1 VAQLAQSLKADFA
14 RERAGVVAVY
24 RHADSLLAAHPG
36 RKEWLQPPPAPAPD
50 PAPAP
55 APAPAPPPKVP
66 TEQAKG
72 GGAGRPSQA
81 AASPALAT
89 GVPASLVL
97 NQTASFAAHIA
108 GPGAGAG
115 PGPGPGPGGLLGDPA
130 QHVAGRR
137 RAAQAVSALSWD
149 LPVNDRPPPLSVF
162 EMEAFVR
169 RFKHDPAVLPPALP
183 PASSTGG
190 KGTTEG
196 GEGGSDGRRSSEAAG
211 RAAST
216 GAVEVL
222 QIDPT
227 TDMVVARF
235 PSQSAAARATGA
247 GQSQIS
253 ACLRGVLKT
262 SAGFKWREAA
272 DADAAAGGGNP

>member
-1 VAQLAQSLKADFA
+1 LI
-14 RERAGVVAVY
+14 
-24 RHADSLLAAHPG
+24 
-36 RKEWLQPPPAPAPD
+36 
-50 PAPAP
+50 
-55 APAPAPPPKVP
+55 
-66 TEQAKG
+66 
-72 GGAGRPSQA
+72 
-81 AASPALAT
+81 
-89 GVPASLVL
+89 L
-97 NQTASFAAHIA
+97 NQPASFAAHFA
-108 GPGAGAG
+108 GAGAG
-115 PGPGPGPGGLLGDPA
+115 PGPGPGPGGLLGDPT

-149 LPVNDRPPPLSVF
+149 LPVNDRPPPLSVI

-169 RFKHDPAVLPPALP
+169 RFKHDPTVLAPAA
-183 PASSTGG
+183 ASSTGG

-196 GEGGSDGRRSSEAAG
+196 GEGGEGGESGSDGRRSEAAG
-211 RAAST
+211 RAAS
-216 GAVEVL
+216 ASAAEVL

-227 TDMVVARF
+227 TDMVVGRF

-262 SAGFKWREAA
+262 SAGFKWRAAA

>member
-1 VAQLAQSLKADFA
+1 
-14 RERAGVVAVY
+14 
-24 RHADSLLAAHPG
+24 
-36 RKEWLQPPPAPAPD
+36 
-50 PAPAP
+50 
-55 APAPAPPPKVP
+55 
-66 TEQAKG
+66 
-72 GGAGRPSQA
+72 
-81 AASPALAT
+81 
-89 GVPASLVL
+89 LVL

-108 GPGAGAG
+108 GPGAGA
-115 PGPGPGPGGLLGDPA
+115 GPGPGGLLGDPA